1 MKPNIIILGAHG
13 MLGWEVLKVFNNSNY
28 KLKCQVRNK
37 KSKKNLIQSLNL
49 KKQVKFFFFDVEKDN
64 IKILDRNIK
73 KRCCYKL
80 YWQN

>member
-49 KKQVKFFFFDVEKDN
+49 KKQVKFFFLMFKKIILKSS
-64 IKILDRNIK
+64 IKI
-73 KRCCYKL
+73 
-80 YWQN
+80 

>member
-49 KKQVKFFFFDVEKDN
+49 KKQVKFFFLMLK
-64 IKILDRNIK
+64 KIILK
-73 KRCCYKL
+73 S
-80 YWQN
+80 